1 MDREEALQWAYLFL
15 SYAQGKK
22 ILIADYDDDYNEIFR
37 EGESADEWIEK
48 AFEQRDDP
56 KNFKV
61 AE

>member
-15 SYAQGKK
+15 AYAQGKK
-22 ILIADYDDDYNEIFR
+22 ILVGDYDDDGNEIWTER
-37 EGESADEWIEK
+37 DDWVEK

-56 KNFKV
+56 MNFKV